1 MRCVDDAIFQTS
13 LIVPNFFRRLP
24 CALFLPGT
32 FCGTNLPLLYGWK
45 LFLRTR
51 HCVVNSRIL
60 NGIVDRRCFLVRHHI
75 QCQVFFWKN
84 EFLGSKAQAKQM
96 PRTTSRLISDENR
109 WLSISANSSPAPTI
123 TSPKFNKLFFILFDI
138 NTGIIRLT
146 SKKLFCSR

>member
-13 LIVPNFFRRLP
+13 LIVPNFSSACLAPYSSPAHSAEPLFR
-24 CALFLPGT
+24 F
-32 FCGTNLPLLYGWK
+32 LYGWK